1 MWLKLWIAA
10 AVASIISSGI
20 APALQPAVGFAI
32 GLISIPVLFEI
43 VADRASKVL
52 SVKSTEG
59 DTGTAIRVLQGAT
72 PNVIDTLNDF
82 DIESTVQLAYCDPM
96 NVMMSTNLPWVVIID
111 LIDQALLFNY
121 MGPDVAKIR
130 SGGYRGSIE
139 VATIGA
145 HLNGTPDQRIVGLR
159 SLSNLETLLGWTEAK
174 AIDLVQTLYTDSQVA
189 LIWDLFGGN
198 YAQRDTTRVPDAETV
213 KMVFKADLNV
223 PANLETNGTAD
234 SAEKPIPADID
245 EKVEKVVAE
254 NEDSRISSTTQQIN
268 ITSPNG
274 QS

>member
-1 MWLKLWIAA
+1 
-10 AVASIISSGI
+10 
-20 APALQPAVGFAI
+20 
-32 GLISIPVLFEI
+32 
-43 VADRASKVL
+43 
-52 SVKSTEG
+52 
-59 DTGTAIRVLQGAT
+59 
-72 PNVIDTLNDF
+72 
-82 DIESTVQLAYCDPM
+82 
-96 NVMMSTNLPWVVIID
+96 MMSTNLPWVVIID

-121 MGPDVAKIR
+121 IGPDVAKIR

-174 AIDLVQTLYTDSQVA
+174 AIDLVQTLYADSQVA

-213 KMVFKADLNV
+213 KTVFKADVSV
-223 PANLETNGTAD
+223 PANLGTNGTAD
-234 SAEKPIPADID
+234 SAKNPIPSNID

-254 NEDSRISSTTQQIN
+254 NDDSRISSSTQQIT